1 MPADKS
7 DVRWKHIELGLAA
20 QRFLDTELAKTMIFD
35 AETERA
41 EVVEALAALDSD
53 DHDFRAQYRRKQDRI
68 RQLDCWQEFIAH
80 YIQRGEAAE
89 DALAAED
96 TPTGSDEQNPPEGE

>member
-1 MPADKS
+1 MPVEKS
-7 DVRWKHIELGLAA
+7 DPRWKHIELGLAA
-20 QRFLDTELAKTMIFD
+20 QRFLETELAKTMIYD

-41 EVVEALAALDSD
+41 EVVEILAGLDSND
-53 DHDFRAQYRRKQDRI
+53 PDFRAQFRRKQDRI

-89 DALAAED
+89 DALSAED
-96 TPTGSDEQNPPEGE
+96 SPTGSDTLPEPEGE